1 MGTED
6 FNKELISYL
15 YDEMSTEERLE
26 FEKAMETDP
35 ELRKEFESLQEVR
48 KGLAHLHDKEV
59 MEPFF
64 LWGKRGFNQWP
75 NPFRRNALIMFKPVI
90 AIAASI
96 VIALL
101 VGYYTNFSISY
112 NDKGLLIGFN
122 KGAQEPTIAGLTE
135 EQVADLVKQEIA
147 RNNTVLLSRLDNTEN
162 SFNSKLAALESSQNR
177 PPVFKTTNNLITKD
191 ELNTYLDQNQQSN
204 SILLKDYLQT
214 ASVQQQEYFQS
225 ILTEFS
231 DYLQDQRNN
240 DLLMIQRSLVSL
252 KDNQDQQK
260 QQTETLLANIINT
273 VNNQN
278 N

>member
-1 MGTED
+1 
-6 FNKELISYL
+6 
-15 YDEMSTEERLE
+15 
-26 FEKAMETDP
+26 
-35 ELRKEFESLQEVR
+35 
-48 KGLAHLHDKEV
+48 
-59 MEPFF
+59 
-64 LWGKRGFNQWP
+64 
-75 NPFRRNALIMFKPVI
+75 MFKPVI